1 MGKFPLIILLF
12 IFDFSLNS
20 QSIRLEYGKLYSDE
34 IKDNQIKYYHLPIQ
48 RDHESKIKGIKIT
61 STLTKESNSKEKKVP
76 IIIVS
81 SQKLPNKNKES
92 QWICGKI
99 GNKECKVPN
108 QFFKDTDNQNVNI
121 AVFCNE
127 CSYSFKIDFE
137 ENENINYDETSNNQN
152 QLRKLIALPQLRMTT
167 GQNNANNRIGGYGI
181 AGLIIL
187 FIIVITVIIACYVMM
202 QIYVNTKLIAFPLKL
217 GRVEG

>member
-1 MGKFPLIILLF
+1 MGKFPLILLLF
-12 IFDFSLNS
+12 IFGLSINTK
-20 QSIRLEYGKLYSDE
+20 SIRLEYGKLYSDE

-61 STLTKESNSKEKKVP
+61 STLIKDSNSKEKKAP

-99 GNKECKVPN
+99 GKKECQIPN

-121 AVFCNE
+121 AIFCNE
-127 CSYSFKIDFE
+127 CSYSFKIDYE
-137 ENENINYDETSNNQN
+137 ENEPIQYDETSNNQN
-152 QLRKLIALPQLRMTT
+152 QLRKLIALPQLRMTS
-167 GQNNANNRIGGYGI
+167 GENANNNRIGGYGI
-181 AGLIIL
+181 AGLLIL

-202 QIYVNTKLIAFPLKL
+202 QIFVNTKLIAFPLKL

>member
-1 MGKFPLIILLF
+1 MGKFPLILLLF
-12 IFDFSLNS
+12 IFGLSINTK
-20 QSIRLEYGKLYSDE
+20 SIRLEYGKLYSDE

-61 STLTKESNSKEKKVP
+61 STLTKESNSKEKKAP

-81 SQKLPNKNKES
+81 PQKLPNKNKES

-99 GNKECKVPN
+99 GKKECKIPN
-108 QFFKDTDNQNVNI
+108 EFFKDTDNQNVNI
-121 AVFCNE
+121 AIFCNE
-127 CSYSFKIDFE
+127 CSYDFKIDYE
-137 ENENINYDETSNNQN
+137 ENEKINYEETSNNQN
-152 QLRKLIALPQLRMTT
+152 QLRRLIALPQLRMTA
-167 GQNNANNRIGGYGI
+167 GQNDSKNRLGGYGI

-202 QIYVNTKLIAFPLKL
+202 QIFVNTKLIAFPLKL